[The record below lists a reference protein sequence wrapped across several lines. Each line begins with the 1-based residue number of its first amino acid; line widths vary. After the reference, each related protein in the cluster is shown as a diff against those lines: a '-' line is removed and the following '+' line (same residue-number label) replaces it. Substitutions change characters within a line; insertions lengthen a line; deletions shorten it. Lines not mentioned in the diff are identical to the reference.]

1 MNQHNRKAAVP
12 ATPVAGTAV
21 STSPAPHPLRLA
33 VAQAPVLVVQTSAK
47 QYRRSVFLTLAAA
60 EPAEHK
66 AEAKRHDAHVMLCCL
81 VHGADRYPVGGDAL

>member
-1 MNQHNRKAAVP
+1 M
-12 ATPVAGTAV
+12 
-21 STSPAPHPLRLA
+21 
-33 VAQAPVLVVQTSAK
+33 LVVQTSAK